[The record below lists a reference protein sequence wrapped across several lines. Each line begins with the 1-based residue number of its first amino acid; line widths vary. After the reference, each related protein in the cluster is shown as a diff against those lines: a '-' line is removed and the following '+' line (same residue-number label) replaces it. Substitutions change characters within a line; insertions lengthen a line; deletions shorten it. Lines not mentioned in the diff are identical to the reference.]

1 MMVSG
6 GARAWFGAVALAALA
21 LAAAALTIAIPPS
34 AALAHANLAEASPA
48 PDSALDSAPD
58 KATIVFTEPIEDAL
72 SEIRVLDRNGR
83 RVDAGDSAVDPE
95 NPLSMSV
102 SLGELADGTYTVSWR
117 NVSQVDGHS
126 VRGAFAFS
134 VGEPLSSDAGAG
146 AALESDSPA
155 LQSPA
160 APAARWL
167 ALLGGMSLFGIAA
180 FRLLVSAPVLGA
192 RGAPALSLALWR
204 SDFRL
209 MLAGAALFAVGSAAQ
224 LVIQAS
230 SAFDVSP
237 MGAVGAPSWDILTG
251 SSWGRLW
258 IWRVA
263 LTAAAVG
270 ALIIAARQR
279 QDGDKFAP
287 ALVLAAAL
295 GAAALLT
302 VSLTSHAAATPNIR
316 LEAVASDFAHLIAAA
331 AWTGGLLGLAF
342 GLPVLFR
349 RLEGGARRSALAAL
363 VPRFSAFAGASVA
376 ALALTG
382 AFGAWAQVTIPQA
395 MATPYGAA
403 LGVKTAI
410 VALILALAAANL
422 IWVRPRL
429 RGDDRAARWLRRLV
443 VAEAALIALAVL
455 ATGFLTTLE
464 PARQVASRQGM
475 GAADALTFSGE
486 AEGAAISAAIEP
498 GRVGANA
505 IRVSAR
511 DMLGNPITNAAD
523 VRARLSYLDEDLGEV
538 AVSMNQAGAGEF
550 VLEDRAIGLAGAW
563 QLEVVL
569 QRPDAFDSRT
579 AFRFELTGAEGGSL
593 SIAPDARTGRIL
605 LASGLGLAGLA
616 LLSGGLWMG
625 GWSSRGGAAAM
636 GTGTAAAAVASIL
649 AFAAVGGDAGA
660 PERNPIAPTAESIAA
675 GMALYAANCQSCHGE
690 TGAGDGPAAAALEP
704 PPADLATHV
713 PLHPDRVLFGF
724 VRDGIPDT
732 AMAGVGDRL
741 SDDEIWHVINY
752 IQTLE

>member
-1 MMVSG
+1 MMTVRG
-6 GARAWFGAVALAALA
+6 AARALRCAVALAALA
-21 LAAAALTIAIPPS
+21 LAAAALTIPPS
-34 AALAHANLAEASPA
+34 GALAHANLAKSNPA
-48 PDSALDSAPD
+48 PDSTLDSAPGEV
-58 KATIVFTEPIEDAL
+58 AIVFTEPIEDAL
-72 SEIRVLDRNGR
+72 SEIRVLDRSGR

-134 VGEPLSSDAGAG
+134 VGEPIAAGAVVEED
-146 AALESDSPA
+146 LPA

-160 APAARWL
+160 EPAARWA

-192 RGAPALSLALWR
+192 RGDAALALALWR
-204 SDFRL
+204 SDSRL

-230 SAFDVSP
+230 LAFDVSP
-237 MGAVGAPSWDILTG
+237 LSALGAPSWDILSG

-263 LTAAAVG
+263 LIAASLA
-270 ALIIAARQR
+270 ALIWARR
-279 QDGDKFAP
+279 RDGDGRALAP
-287 ALVLAAAL
+287 AAAL
-295 GAAALLT
+295 GAGALLT
-302 VSLTSHAAATPNIR
+302 VSLTSHAAATPNIGA
-316 LEAVASDFAHLIAAA
+316 EATASDFAHLIAAS

-342 GLPVLFR
+342 GLPILFR
-349 RLEGGARRSALAAL
+349 SLEGGARRDALAAL
-363 VPRFSAFAGASVA
+363 APRFSAFAGASVA

-403 LGVKTAI
+403 LGVKIAI
-410 VALILALAAANL
+410 VALALALAAANL

-429 RGDDRAARWLRRLV
+429 RGDGRAARWLRRLV
-443 VAEAALIALAVL
+443 TAEAALVALAVL
-455 ATGFLTTLE
+455 ATGFLTALE
-464 PARQVASRQGM
+464 PARQVASRQGV

-498 GRVGANA
+498 GRVGANT

-511 DMLGNPITNAAD
+511 DLLGNPITNATD
-523 VRARLSYLDEDLGEV
+523 VRARLSYLDEDLGE
-538 AVSMNQAGAGEF
+538 AAASMTPTGAGEF
-550 VLEDRAIGLAGAW
+550 ALENRAIGLAGAW
-563 QLEVVL
+563 QVEVVM

-579 AFRFELTGAEGGSL
+579 AFRFELTGADGGSL
-593 SIAPDARTGRIL
+593 AIAPTARTGRVL
-605 LASGLGLAGLA
+605 LASGIGLVGLA
-616 LLSGGLWMG
+616 LLGLGLPLG
-625 GWSSRGGAAAM
+625 GWSSRAGAATMGAGAAASL
-636 GTGTAAAAVASIL
+636 AAAVL
-649 AFAAVGGDAGA
+649 AFAAIGGDAGA
-660 PERNPIAPTAESIAA
+660 PERNPIAPTADSIAA
-675 GMALYAANCQSCHGE
+675 GLALYAANCQTCHGE
-690 TGAGDGPAAAALEP
+690 TGAGDGPAAAALDP
-704 PPADLATHV
+704 PPADLVTHV
-713 PLHPDRVLFGF
+713 PLHPDRALFGF
-724 VRDGIPDT
+724 IRDGVPDT
-732 AMAGVGDRL
+732 GMVGVGDRV
-741 SDDEIWHVINY
+741 SDDEIWHLVNY